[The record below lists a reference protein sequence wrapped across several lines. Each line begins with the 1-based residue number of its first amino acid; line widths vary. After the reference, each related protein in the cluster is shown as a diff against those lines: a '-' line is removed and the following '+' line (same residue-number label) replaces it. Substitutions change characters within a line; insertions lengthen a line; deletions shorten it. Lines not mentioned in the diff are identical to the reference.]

1 MATPATKSAAVPERP
16 AAVPETRPMSEDIA
30 ALAYALWHERGCPY
44 GSPEEDWFK
53 AEEKLKHEQAI
64 QTRSA

>member
-16 AAVPETRPMSEDIA
+16 AEAPETRSLSEEIA
-30 ALAYALWHERGCPY
+30 ELAYFLWQDRGCPY

-53 AEEKLKHEQAI
+53 AEEKLKREQAI